1 MLDAKENLEDYSSCD
16 ITTTTSVDKNHDTFD
31 ESAILGE
38 KSFFILKVLLN
49 NFKINIGLV
58 IIILLILADKE
69 NEDKVFTLFTRTAR
83 EKEEWFN
90 HLLVAAKFMEDY
102 ERQNPKEGSP
112 VDPDYETQ
120 KVKLI
125 FC

>member
-1 MLDAKENLEDYSSCD
+1 M
-16 ITTTTSVDKNHDTFD
+16 ITIF
-31 ESAILGE
+31 
-38 KSFFILKVLLN
+38 
-49 NFKINIGLV
+49 
-58 IIILLILADKE
+58 LILADKE

-120 KVKLI
+120 KVFLTI
-125 FC
+125 MI

>member
-1 MLDAKENLEDYSSCD
+1 MGSKKLSSVEQLKSMLETK
-16 ITTTTSVDKNHDTFD
+16 TDTN
-31 ESAILGE
+31 ANMRVTVIE
-38 KSFFILKVLLN
+38 KGRDFF
-49 NFKINIGLV
+49 
-58 IIILLILADKE
+58 ILADKE

-120 KVKLI
+120 KVFLTI
-125 FC
+125 MI

>member
-1 MLDAKENLEDYSSCD
+1 M
-16 ITTTTSVDKNHDTFD
+16 
-31 ESAILGE
+31 
-38 KSFFILKVLLN
+38 LN

-120 KVKLI
+120 KVK
-125 FC
+125 FKYHEGQVHK

>member
-1 MLDAKENLEDYSSCD
+1 MRNL
-16 ITTTTSVDKNHDTFD
+16 F
-31 ESAILGE
+31 L
-38 KSFFILKVLLN
+38 LKVLLN
-49 NFKINIGLV
+49 NFKIDIGLV
-58 IIILLILADKE
+58 IIILLILTDKE

-120 KVKLI
+120 KVKFI

>member
-1 MLDAKENLEDYSSCD
+1 M
-16 ITTTTSVDKNHDTFD
+16 
-31 ESAILGE
+31 
-38 KSFFILKVLLN
+38 
-49 NFKINIGLV
+49 
-58 IIILLILADKE
+58 IIILSILADKE

-120 KVKLI
+120 KVKFVFCLKRGIQCWSVYDQIRI
-125 FC
+125 FDIRPKPKFSFQKI

>member
-1 MLDAKENLEDYSSCD
+1 MLDAKENLEDDHVGCD
-16 ITTTTSVDKNHDTFD
+16 ITSVDKHHETFD
-31 ESAILGE
+31 ESAILPD
-38 KSFFILKVLLN
+38 S
-49 NFKINIGLV
+49 
-58 IIILLILADKE
+58 E

-90 HLLVAAKFMEDY
+90 HLLVAAKFMEDW

-120 KVKLI
+120 KVNLSI
-125 FC
+125 FGCRS